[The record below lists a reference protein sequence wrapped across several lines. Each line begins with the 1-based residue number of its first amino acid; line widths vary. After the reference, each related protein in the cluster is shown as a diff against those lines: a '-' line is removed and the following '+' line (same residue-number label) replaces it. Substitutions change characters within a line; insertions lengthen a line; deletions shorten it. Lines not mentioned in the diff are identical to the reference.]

1 MVGRWYSYDFSARC
15 IVFRR
20 LQWMGSSE
28 TDFGAMPATARDRL
42 RLALT
47 YACRGLKHPAA
58 RALGGCGDAGI
69 LEVITERAGF
79 AYWLVYSVRYVDT
92 VYVLH
97 CCRQHPGE
105 YKDLHAVKAA
115 LQAVELFKR
124 GGLA

>member
-1 MVGRWYSYDFSARC
+1 MVGRWDSYDFSARC

-20 LQWMGSSE
+20 LQWIE
-28 TDFGAMPATARDRL
+28 
-42 RLALT
+42 
-47 YACRGLKHPAA
+47 HH
-58 RALGGCGDAGI
+58 
-69 LEVITERAGF
+69 GF

-105 YKDLHAVKAA
+105 YKDLYAVKAA

-124 GGLA
+124 GGST